1 MENNGS
7 LQQTL
12 SRTQW
17 KDTAY
22 AISENIVISPNE
34 IECIKTNEAVYQVL
48 KLISV
53 MLIKRE
59 KPIYVNT
66 HEFVYT
72 PGALEVFLP

>member
-7 LQQTL
+7 LQQPL
-12 SRTQW
+12 SRPQL
-17 KDTAY
+17 KDTPY

-34 IECIKTNEAVYQVL
+34 IECIKTNEDVHQVL

-59 KPIYVNT
+59 KPIYVNP

-72 PGALEVFLP
+72 PGALEVFLL